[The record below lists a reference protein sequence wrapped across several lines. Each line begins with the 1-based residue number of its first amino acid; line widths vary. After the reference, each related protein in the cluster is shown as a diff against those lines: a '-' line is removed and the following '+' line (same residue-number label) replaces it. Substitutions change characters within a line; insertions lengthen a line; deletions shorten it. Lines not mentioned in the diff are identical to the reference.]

1 MRILHLYS
9 DWKWTGPAE
18 PALQMCKSL
27 EDRGHDVLIAYCT
40 APIAEAETMAI
51 KVKEY
56 GVQGTEQ
63 FALDRH
69 IPPLK
74 TLRDTVT
81 LPRFIS
87 RKKFDVVHM
96 HLSHDHAFGAI
107 LTKLLGRNRPQLV
120 RTLHRRTVLEPN
132 MGNRLQLKALADG
145 FLTFTE
151 GFRQQYI
158 TEYGLDPE
166 RIAVQPM
173 SVDLERFTPERTHVC
188 KRASFGIAADAPVI
202 GIVGRYQKYRHADVF
217 LEAAAKVL
225 AEVPEARFIVIGDS
239 GQMQETVVA
248 PMKRL
253 GIEHAVVL
261 PGYLMDDYDDVMA
274 SLDIFSLLMP
284 GFDGTARAVREAM
297 ALGLPCVVSDFGML
311 PDIVPHEEAG
321 LVCNVDA
328 DQLAAAWLRLIRN
341 EDERNALG
349 AGALASARSRFH
361 IDAVGPCLEQFYERL
376 ITLNRG
382 DAKKPKAPTLP
393 PK

>member
-27 EDRGHDVLIAYCT
+27 QDLGHDVLIAYCT
-40 APIAEAETMAI
+40 APPNEPETMGM

-56 GVQGTEQ
+56 GVEGTEK

-69 IPPLK
+69 IPPLR
-74 TLRDTVT
+74 TLKDTVT

-87 RKKFDVVHM
+87 RRKFDIVHM
-96 HLSHDHAFGAI
+96 HLSHDHAFGGA
-107 LTKLLGRNRPQLV
+107 LAKLLGRNRPQLV
-120 RTLHRRTVLEPN
+120 RSLHRRTVLEPKL
-132 MGNRLQLKALADG
+132 GNRLQLKKLADG

-151 GFRQQYI
+151 GFRQKYI

-173 SVDLERFTPERTHVC
+173 PIDLERFSPARNYAD
-188 KRASFGIAADAPVI
+188 KRAEFAIAPDAPVI

-225 AEVPEARFIVIGDS
+225 KQVPEARFIIIGHS

-248 PMKRL
+248 PMRRL
-253 GIEHAVVL
+253 GIEHAVHL
-261 PGYLMDDYDDVMA
+261 PGYLMEGYDDVLA

-297 ALGLPCVVSDFGML
+297 ALGIPCVVSDFGML

-321 LVCNVDA
+321 LICPIDPDA
-328 DQLAAAWLRLIRN
+328 LAAAWLRLIRN
-341 EDERNALG
+341 PEARKAFG
-349 AGALASARSRFH
+349 QGALASARARFQ
-361 IDAVGPCLEQFYERL
+361 IEAVGPCLESFYERL
-376 ITLNRG
+376 IRLARG
-382 DAKKPKAPTLP
+382 DAAKPPTLP
-393 PK
+393 PR

>member
-27 EDRGHDVLIAYCT
+27 QDLGHDVLIAYCT
-40 APIAEAETMAI
+40 APPNEPETMGM

-56 GVQGTEQ
+56 AVNGTEQ

-96 HLSHDHAFGAI
+96 HLSHDHAFGAM
-107 LTKLLGRNRPQLV
+107 LAKLLGRNRPQLV
-120 RTLHRRTVLEPN
+120 RTLHRRSVLEN
-132 MGNRLQLKALADG
+132 NLGNRLQLKALADG

-158 TEYGLDPE
+158 DEYGLAPE
-166 RIAVQPM
+166 RVAVQPM
-173 SVDLERFTPERTHVC
+173 PVDLERFSPQRSYVDKRTE
-188 KRASFGIAADAPVI
+188 FGIAADAPVI

-225 AEVPEARFIVIGDS
+225 AEVPEARFIIIGHS

-248 PMKRL
+248 PMEKL
-253 GIEHAVVL
+253 GIEHAVIL
-261 PGYLMDDYDDVMA
+261 PGYLMDDYDDVLA

-297 ALGLPCVVSDFGML
+297 ALGMPCVVSDFGML

-321 LVCNVDA
+321 LVCKIDA
-328 DQLAAAWLRLIRN
+328 DQLATAWLRLIRDK
-341 EDERNALG
+341 DERKRLG
-349 AGALASARSRFH
+349 DGALASAHARFQ
-361 IDAVGPCLEQFYERL
+361 IDAVGPCLESFYQRL
-376 ITLNRG
+376 IALGRG
-382 DAKKPKAPTLP
+382 KQPKPPALP